1 MGRNFRCRVAKATV
15 RWKKLGIMTSKC
27 NMLWEM
33 LAEGIIKCFFLNR
46 TRGNEGVGRLSLQFW
61 CCTVHRLS

>member
-1 MGRNFRCRVAKATV
+1 MGRNFRSRVAKATV

-33 LAEGIIKCFFLNR
+33 LAE
-46 TRGNEGVGRLSLQFW
+46 
-61 CCTVHRLS
+61 